1 MNQSVIVSAKSLDEA
16 ITKGCAELGVAL
28 DEVDFEVVDEG
39 GMFRKMQVKVT
50 VKNSGADV
58 EASTD
63 HAETSDEAKTA
74 ATAKTLEMPL
84 DKAPRVAAVKD
95 VKKPTAKKT
104 TDKNT
109 VTVEAGTVEEFEIG
123 GKAKP
128 QKAAKEPRKVTEFD
142 PQCPK
147 FTKTVAFAE
156 EFFKLMGDNL
166 TVTTSHDD
174 QEFIIAVDGDDV
186 GRLIGKNGRTMA
198 AINALVHAIAINTH
212 CDEPRRVSVDI
223 GNYRAKRKD
232 YLVDLA
238 KRKAEQVKK
247 TGRSVRL
254 DPMPA
259 RERVIVHLTLQD
271 VEGIITE
278 SEGNEPRRYLVI
290 KPGAR

>member
-1 MNQSVIVSAKSLDEA
+1 MNQSVTVSAKSLDEA

-50 VKNSGADV
+50 VKES
-58 EASTD
+58 
-63 HAETSDEAKTA
+63 A
-74 ATAKTLEMPL
+74 ATAVEP
-84 DKAPRVAAVKD
+84 VAEEQVAEPVASEPVVEVKSG
-95 VKKPTAKKT
+95 A
-104 TDKNT
+104 
-109 VTVEAGTVEEFEIG
+109 VEEFEIG
-123 GKAKP
+123 GKTQKTKP
-128 QKAAKEPRKVTEFD
+128 TREPRKVTEFN
-142 PQCPK
+142 PECPK

-166 TVTTSHDD
+166 KVTTSHND
-174 QEFIIAVDGDDV
+174 QEFIIGVEGEDV

-198 AINALVHAIAINTH
+198 AINTIIQSIAINTH
-212 CDEPRRVSVDI
+212 SEESRRVLVDI
-223 GNYRAKRKD
+223 GNYREKRKD
-232 YLVDLA
+232 YLIELA
-238 KRKAEQVKK
+238 KRKAEQVKR

-278 SEGNEPRRYLVI
+278 SEGVEPRRYLVI

>member
-1 MNQSVIVSAKSLDEA
+1 MNQSVTVSAKSLDEA

-50 VKNSGADV
+50 VKDTATKPATV
-58 EASTD
+58 ESTAVD
-63 HAETSDEAKTA
+63 ETTA
-74 ATAKTLEMPL
+74 AIKP
-84 DKAPRVAAVKD
+84 APGVK
-95 VKKPTAKKT
+95 
-104 TDKNT
+104 
-109 VTVEAGTVEEFEIG
+109 VEAGTVEEFEIG
-123 GKAKP
+123 GKTKT
-128 QKAAKEPRKVTEFD
+128 QKTNKEPRKVTEFD
-142 PQCPK
+142 SNCPK
-147 FTKTVAFAE
+147 FAKTLAFAE

-166 TVTTSHDD
+166 TVTSSHDD
-174 QEFIIAVDGDDV
+174 QEFVIAVDGEDV

-198 AINALVHAIAINTH
+198 AINAIVSAIAINTH
-212 CDEPRRVSVDI
+212 SDEPRRVMVDI

-232 YLVDLA
+232 YLIELA

-278 SEGNEPRRYLVI
+278 SEGVEPRRYLVI

>member
-1 MNQSVIVSAKSLDEA
+1 MNQSVTVSAKSLDEA

-39 GMFRKMQVKVT
+39 GMFRKMQVKVSL
-50 VKNSGADV
+50 KNAPVDK
-58 EASTD
+58 
-63 HAETSDEAKTA
+63 AEEKTA
-74 ATAKTLEMPL
+74 EKVATVEPAVAEKTTE
-84 DKAPRVAAVKD
+84 
-95 VKKPTAKKT
+95 KKPAKKT
-104 TDKNT
+104 ADT
-109 VTVEAGTVEEFEIG
+109 VQVESGTVEEYEIG

-128 QKAAKEPRKVTEFD
+128 SKPAKAPRPVTEFD
-142 PQCPK
+142 PNCPK
-147 FTKTVAFAE
+147 FTKTLAFAE

-174 QEFIIAVDGDDV
+174 QEFIIAVDGEDV

-198 AINALVHAIAINTH
+198 AINALIHAIAVNTH
-212 CDEPRRVSVDI
+212 TDEPRRVSVDI
-223 GNYRAKRKD
+223 GNYRAKRKE
-232 YLVDLA
+232 YLIDLA
-238 KRKAEQVKK
+238 KRKAEQVKT

-278 SEGNEPRRYLVI
+278 SEGNEPHRYLVI

>member
-1 MNQSVIVSAKSLDEA
+1 MNQSVTVSAKSLDEA
-16 ITKGCAELGVAL
+16 ITKGCAELGVGL

-50 VKNSGADV
+50 VKAAKEEKAAEPKTLELPKEKAVKVAEVKDV
-58 EASTD
+58 Q
-63 HAETSDEAKTA
+63 A
-74 ATAKTLEMPL
+74 ATAK
-84 DKAPRVAAVKD
+84 KAD
-95 VKKPTAKKT
+95 TKKT
-104 TDKNT
+104 ADKNT
-109 VTVEAGTVEEFEIG
+109 VTVEKGHVEEFIIG
-123 GKAKP
+123 AADKPAKAT
-128 QKAAKEPRKVTEFD
+128 KEPRKVTDFD
-142 PQCPK
+142 PNCPK
-147 FTKTVAFAE
+147 FAKTLAFAE

-166 TVTTSHDD
+166 TVTSSHDD
-174 QEFIIAVDGDDV
+174 QEFIIAVDGEDV

-198 AINALVHAIAINTH
+198 AINTLIRAIAVNTH
-212 CDEPRRVSVDI
+212 SDEPRHVAVDI

-232 YLVDLA
+232 YLVELA
-238 KRKAEQVKK
+238 KRKAEQVKR

-278 SEGNEPRRYLVI
+278 SEGTEPRRYLVI

>member
-1 MNQSVIVSAKSLDEA
+1 MNQSVTVSAKTLDEA
-16 ITKGCAELGVAL
+16 ITKGCAELGVGL
-28 DEVDFEVVDEG
+28 DEVDFEVVEEG
-39 GMFRKMQVKVT
+39 GVFRKMQVKVT
-50 VKNSGADV
+50 VKSTHADAEAEPVV
-58 EASTD
+58 EA
-63 HAETSDEAKTA
+63 AQP
-74 ATAKTLEMPL
+74 KTLEMPL
-84 DKAPRVAAVKD
+84 DKAPKIAEVKD
-95 VKKPTAKKT
+95 VVKKT
-104 TDKNT
+104 APKKAEPT
-109 VTVEAGTVEEFEIG
+109 VQVEAGTVEEFEIG

-128 QKAAKEPRKVTEFD
+128 TKTAKEPKQVTEFD
-142 PQCPK
+142 PNCPK
-147 FTKTVAFAE
+147 FAKTLAFAE

-166 TVTTSHDD
+166 TVTSSHDD
-174 QEFIIAVDGDDV
+174 QEFIIAVDGEDV

-198 AINALVHAIAINTH
+198 AINSIIHAIAINTH
-212 CDEPRRVSVDI
+212 SDEPRRVSVDI

-232 YLVDLA
+232 YLIDLA
-238 KRKAEQVKK
+238 KRKAEQVKR

>member
-1 MNQSVIVSAKSLDEA
+1 MNKSVTVSAKSLDEA

-50 VKNSGADV
+50 VKENHSDSV
-58 EASTD
+58 
-63 HAETSDEAKTA
+63 ETSAPAVET
-74 ATAKTLEMPL
+74 
-84 DKAPRVAAVKD
+84 KAEEPKVQ
-95 VKKPTAKKT
+95 
-104 TDKNT
+104 
-109 VTVEAGTVEEFEIG
+109 VEAGTVEEFEIG
-123 GKAKP
+123 GKTQKTKP
-128 QKAAKEPRKVTEFD
+128 TREPRKVTEFN
-142 PQCPK
+142 PECPK

-166 TVTTSHDD
+166 KVTTSHND
-174 QEFIIAVDGDDV
+174 QEFIIGVEGEDV

-198 AINALVHAIAINTH
+198 AINTIIQSIAINTH
-212 CDEPRRVSVDI
+212 SEESRRVLVDI
-223 GNYRAKRKD
+223 GNYREKRKD
-232 YLVDLA
+232 YLIELA
-238 KRKAEQVKK
+238 KRKAEQVKR

-278 SEGNEPRRYLVI
+278 SEGVEPRRYLVI

>member
-1 MNQSVIVSAKSLDEA
+1 MNQSVTVSAKSLDEA

-28 DEVDFEVVDEG
+28 DEVDFEVVHEG
-39 GMFRKMQVKVT
+39 GVFRKMQVKVT
-50 VKNSGADV
+50 LKNADAEKPAEKV
-58 EASTD
+58 E
-63 HAETSDEAKTA
+63 
-74 ATAKTLEMPL
+74 
-84 DKAPRVAAVKD
+84 
-95 VKKPTAKKT
+95 
-104 TDKNT
+104 
-109 VTVEAGTVEEFEIG
+109 TVEPVAEEKPVEKKSAPKKADTVQVESGSVEEYEIG

-128 QKAAKEPRKVTEFD
+128 SRPAKTPRPVTEFD
-142 PQCPK
+142 PNCPK
-147 FTKTVAFAE
+147 FTKTLAFAE

-174 QEFIIAVDGDDV
+174 QEFIIAVDGEDV

-198 AINALVHAIAINTH
+198 AINALIHAIAVNAHT
-212 CDEPRRVSVDI
+212 DEPRRVSVDI

-232 YLVDLA
+232 YLIDLA
-238 KRKAEQVKK
+238 KRKAEQVKT

-278 SEGNEPRRYLVI
+278 SEGTDPHRYLVI

>member
-1 MNQSVIVSAKSLDEA
+1 MKSVTVSAKSLDEA

-50 VKNSGADV
+50 VKES
-58 EASTD
+58 
-63 HAETSDEAKTA
+63 A
-74 ATAKTLEMPL
+74 ATAVEP
-84 DKAPRVAAVKD
+84 VAEEQIAEPVASEPAAEVKSG
-95 VKKPTAKKT
+95 A
-104 TDKNT
+104 
-109 VTVEAGTVEEFEIG
+109 VEEFEIG
-123 GKAKP
+123 GKAKTAKP
-128 QKAAKEPRKVTEFD
+128 AKAPRPVTEFD
-142 PQCPK
+142 PECPK
-147 FTKTVAFAE
+147 FKKTLAFAE

-166 TVTTSHDD
+166 SVVSSHDD
-174 QEFIIAVDGDDV
+174 NEFLISVDGEDV

-198 AINALVHAIAINTH
+198 AINTIISSIAINTH
-212 CDEPRRVSVDI
+212 CDEPRRVMLDI
-223 GNYRAKRKD
+223 GNYREKRKD
-232 YLVDLA
+232 YLIELA
-238 KRKAEQVKK
+238 KRKAEQVKR

-278 SEGNEPRRYLVI
+278 SEGVEPHRYLVI

>member
-1 MNQSVIVSAKSLDEA
+1 MNQSVTVSAKSLDEA

-50 VKNSGADV
+50 VKANAQPVAETEEPTATPV
-58 EASTD
+58 EA
-63 HAETSDEAKTA
+63 EPE
-74 ATAKTLEMPL
+74 
-84 DKAPRVAAVKD
+84 V
-95 VKKPTAKKT
+95 KT
-104 TDKNT
+104 TA
-109 VTVEAGTVEEFEIG
+109 EPIVEEFEIG
-123 GKAKP
+123 GKTKT
-128 QKAAKEPRKVTEFD
+128 QKTNKEPRKVTEFD
-142 PQCPK
+142 SNCPK
-147 FTKTVAFAE
+147 FAKTLAFAE

-166 TVTTSHDD
+166 TVTSSHDD
-174 QEFIIAVDGDDV
+174 QEFVIAVDGEDV

-198 AINALVHAIAINTH
+198 AINTIVSAIAINTH
-212 CDEPRRVSVDI
+212 SDESRRVMVDI

-232 YLVDLA
+232 YLIELA

-278 SEGNEPRRYLVI
+278 SEGVEPRRYLVI

>member
-1 MNQSVIVSAKSLDEA
+1 MNKSVTVSAKSIDEA

-50 VKNSGADV
+50 VKDAEKPEEIKTEVVKPVEV
-58 EASTD
+58 EAVET
-63 HAETSDEAKTA
+63 AETTKAVKTA
-74 ATAKTLEMPL
+74 EPE
-84 DKAPRVAAVKD
+84 VQ
-95 VKKPTAKKT
+95 
-104 TDKNT
+104 
-109 VTVEAGTVEEFEIG
+109 VESGTVEEFVIG
-123 GKAKP
+123 GKAKTTKP
-128 QKAAKEPRKVTEFD
+128 VKQPRKVTEFD
-142 PQCPK
+142 PNCPK
-147 FTKTVAFAE
+147 FVKTMAFAE
-156 EFFKLMGDNL
+156 EFFKLMGDDL
-166 TVTTSHDD
+166 TVVSSHSDD
-174 QEFIIAVDGDDV
+174 EFIISVDGADV

-198 AINALVHAIAINTH
+198 AINTIIQSIAINTH
-212 CDEPRRVSVDI
+212 SDESRRVLVDI

-232 YLVDLA
+232 YLIELA

-259 RERVIVHLTLQD
+259 RERVIVHMTLQD

-278 SEGNEPRRYLVI
+278 SEGVEPHRFLVI

>member
-1 MNQSVIVSAKSLDEA
+1 MKSVTVSAKSLDEA

-50 VKNSGADV
+50 VKESAASAVEPVTEEQVTEPVASEPAVEVKSGA
-58 EASTD
+58 
-63 HAETSDEAKTA
+63 
-74 ATAKTLEMPL
+74 
-84 DKAPRVAAVKD
+84 
-95 VKKPTAKKT
+95 
-104 TDKNT
+104 
-109 VTVEAGTVEEFEIG
+109 VEEFEIG
-123 GKAKP
+123 GKAKTTKP
-128 QKAAKEPRKVTEFD
+128 AKAPRKVTEFD
-142 PQCPK
+142 PECPK
-147 FTKTVAFAE
+147 FKKTLAFAE

-166 TVTTSHDD
+166 SVVSSHDD
-174 QEFIIAVDGDDV
+174 NEFLISVDGEDV

-198 AINALVHAIAINTH
+198 AISTIISSIAINTH
-212 CDEPRRVSVDI
+212 CDEPRRVMLDI
-223 GNYRAKRKD
+223 GNYREKRKD
-232 YLVDLA
+232 YLIELA
-238 KRKAEQVKK
+238 KRKAEQVKR

-278 SEGNEPRRYLVI
+278 SEGVEPHRYLVI

>member
-1 MNQSVIVSAKSLDEA
+1 MNQSVTVSAKSLDEA

-39 GMFRKMQVKVT
+39 GMFRKMQVKVSL
-50 VKNSGADV
+50 KNATEAV
-58 EASTD
+58 EEKSV
-63 HAETSDEAKTA
+63 EEVV
-74 ATAKTLEMPL
+74 EP
-84 DKAPRVAAVKD
+84 VVEE
-95 VKKPTAKKT
+95 KT
-104 TDKNT
+104 TPKKAADT
-109 VTVEAGTVEEFEIG
+109 VQVESGSVEEYEIG

-128 QKAAKEPRKVTEFD
+128 ARPAKAPRPVTEFD
-142 PQCPK
+142 PNCPK
-147 FTKTVAFAE
+147 FTKPLAFAQ

-174 QEFIIAVDGDDV
+174 QEFIIAVDGEDV

-198 AINALVHAIAINTH
+198 AINSLIHAIAVNTH
-212 CDEPRRVSVDI
+212 ADEPRRVSVDI

-232 YLVDLA
+232 YLIDLA
-238 KRKAEQVKK
+238 KRKAEQVKT

-278 SEGNEPRRYLVI
+278 SEGTDPHRYLVI

>member
-1 MNQSVIVSAKSLDEA
+1 MNQSVTVSAKTLDEA

-50 VKNSGADV
+50 VKAAQEPV
-58 EASTD
+58 P
-63 HAETSDEAKTA
+63 A
-74 ATAKTLEMPL
+74 ATTVAEPKTLELPKE
-84 DKAPRVAAVKD
+84 KAVKVAAVKD
-95 VKKPTAKKT
+95 VMKSAPRKAADKPAK
-104 TDKNT
+104 DT
-109 VTVEAGTVEEFEIG
+109 VQVEAGSVEEFEIG
-123 GKAKP
+123 GKAKTT
-128 QKAAKEPRKVTEFD
+128 KAAKEPRKVTEFD
-142 PQCPK
+142 PNCPK
-147 FTKTVAFAE
+147 FTKTLAFAE

-166 TVTTSHDD
+166 TVTSSHDD
-174 QEFIIAVDGDDV
+174 QEFVIAVDGDDV
-186 GRLIGKNGRTMA
+186 GRLIGKNGRTMT
-198 AINALVHAIAINTH
+198 AINALIHAIAVNTH
-212 CDEPRRVSVDI
+212 SDEPRRVSVDI

-238 KRKAEQVKK
+238 KRKAEQVKR
-247 TGRSVRL
+247 TGRPVRL

>member
-1 MNQSVIVSAKSLDEA
+1 MNQSVTVSAKTLDEA

-50 VKNSGADV
+50 VKNAGAEKADAEVAAEAPSV
-58 EASTD
+58 EAVQPVE
-63 HAETSDEAKTA
+63 H
-74 ATAKTLEMPL
+74 
-84 DKAPRVAAVKD
+84 
-95 VKKPTAKKT
+95 
-104 TDKNT
+104 T
-109 VTVEAGTVEEFEIG
+109 VQVESGTVEEFEIG

-128 QKAAKEPRKVTEFD
+128 VKPAKEPRKVTEFD
-142 PQCPK
+142 PNCPK
-147 FTKTVAFAE
+147 FTKTLAFAE
-156 EFFKLMGDNL
+156 EFFKLMGEEMGTEL
-166 TVTTSHDD
+166 KVTTAHDD
-174 QEFIIAVDGDDV
+174 QEFVIAVDGEDV

-198 AINALVHAIAINTH
+198 AINAIIHAIAINTH
-212 CDEPRRVSVDI
+212 TEESRRVLVDI

-232 YLVDLA
+232 YLIELA

-278 SEGNEPRRYLVI
+278 SEGNEPHRYLVI

>member
-1 MNQSVIVSAKSLDEA
+1 MNQSVIVSAKSIDEA

-50 VKNSGADV
+50 VKTAAEAPKANTKEAPKAEQPTEPAVEAESGA
-58 EASTD
+58 
-63 HAETSDEAKTA
+63 
-74 ATAKTLEMPL
+74 
-84 DKAPRVAAVKD
+84 
-95 VKKPTAKKT
+95 
-104 TDKNT
+104 
-109 VTVEAGTVEEFEIG
+109 VEEFVIG

-128 QKAAKEPRKVTEFD
+128 AKTEKTPRKVTEFD
-142 PQCPK
+142 PNCPK
-147 FTKTVAFAE
+147 FTKTMAFAE

-166 TVTTSHDD
+166 RVVSSHTDD
-174 QEFIIAVDGDDV
+174 EFIISVDGDDV
-186 GRLIGKNGRTMA
+186 GRLIGKNGRTLA
-198 AINALVHAIAINTH
+198 AINAIVHAIAINTH
-212 CDEPRRVSVDI
+212 CDESRRVMVDI
-223 GNYRAKRKD
+223 GNYREKRKD
-232 YLVDLA
+232 YLIDLA

-278 SEGNEPRRYLVI
+278 SEGVEPHRYLVI

>member
-1 MNQSVIVSAKSLDEA
+1 MNQSVTVSAKSLDEA

-28 DEVDFEVVDEG
+28 DEVDFEVIDEG

-50 VKNSGADV
+50 VKDTAPSEPV
-58 EASTD
+58 EEVK
-63 HAETSDEAKTA
+63 AEPVAEEVKA
-74 ATAKTLEMPL
+74 AE
-84 DKAPRVAAVKD
+84 
-95 VKKPTAKKT
+95 PT
-104 TDKNT
+104 
-109 VTVEAGTVEEFEIG
+109 VQVESGTVEEFVIG
-123 GKAKP
+123 GKTKTTKP
-128 QKAAKEPRKVTEFD
+128 AKEPRKVTEFD
-142 PQCPK
+142 PNCPK
-147 FTKTVAFAE
+147 FTKTLAFAE

-166 TVTTSHDD
+166 TVTSSHDD
-174 QEFIIAVDGDDV
+174 KEFIIAVDGEDV

-198 AINALVHAIAINTH
+198 AINTIIQSIAINTH
-212 CDEPRRVSVDI
+212 CDESRRVLVDI

-232 YLVDLA
+232 YLIELA

-271 VEGIITE
+271 MEGIITE
-278 SEGNEPRRYLVI
+278 SEGVEPHRYLVI